1 MDDHPPTH
9 PCAPGRCGAQ
19 APDRSPS
26 PRADPSAAFR
36 REGTWSR
43 RGLTFAYCVPN
54 TLRRTLTEGS
64 QPGNLCGPLGFRP
77 TLPSDLRLFEPRDPQ
92 LPPRRPRTAPRPRTK
107 LRTPRPQSPPPDP
120 SPLSPAPR
128 PATRTSASRPG
139 PRYPLSVC
147 FVSGCARLWRSCQSE
162 GSQNPATHAPQR
174 FSGTKGLK
182 RRPRNS
188 ACTYEGRCRVWNSY
202 WPWTHCVAQ
211 AGLELMVI
219 RPPQPPE
226 CWDYRCGPP
235 RQLELRFDTS

>member
-1 MDDHPPTH
+1 MASDS
-9 PCAPGRCGAQ
+9 CRCGAQ

-188 ACTYEGRCRVWNSY
+188 ACTYEGRCREGAFRLSEAGGRRLLLGTAGREARRRARPVLLSDADWEEL
-202 WPWTHCVAQ
+202 PAQ
-211 AGLELMVI
+211 
-219 RPPQPPE
+219 
-226 CWDYRCGPP
+226 
-235 RQLELRFDTS
+235 T